1 MNKTVQRAQEL
12 KAEGKIY
19 MASVVKSVYYTT
31 YYHVV
36 PIEKVIKAGKWIPAN
51 TVTFE
56 SGAVGRAGI
65 SGKQIDWTITGRK

>member
-1 MNKTVQRAQEL
+1 MNKTVQRAIEL
-12 KAEGKIY
+12 KGEGKKY
-19 MASVVKSVYYTT
+19 MASVVKSVYNTV

-36 PIEKVIKAGKWIPAN
+36 PIDDVIKAGKWIPAN

-65 SGKQIDWTITGRK
+65 SGTQINWDITGRK

>member
-19 MASVVKSVYYTT
+19 MASVVKSVYSTT

-36 PIEKVIKAGKWIPAN
+36 PIDKVIVAGKWIPAN

-65 SGKQIDWTITGRK
+65 SGKQIDWDITGRK

>member
-19 MASVVKSVYYTT
+19 MASVVKAVYDTV

-36 PIEKVIKAGKWIPAN
+36 PIDRVIAAGKWIPAD
-51 TVTFE
+51 VVQFK
-56 SGAVGRAGI
+56 SGAYGRIGI

>member
-19 MASVVKSVYYTT
+19 MASVVKSVYDTV

-36 PIEKVIKAGKWIPAN
+36 PIDRVIVAGKWIPAN
-51 TVTFE
+51 GYQLMLSSLSQVRTDE
-56 SGAVGRAGI
+56 
-65 SGKQIDWTITGRK
+65 

>member
-1 MNKTVQRAQEL
+1 MNKTVQRALKL

-19 MASVVKSVYYTT
+19 MASVVKSCFYTV

-36 PIEKVIKAGKWIPAN
+36 RIDDVIEAGKWIPAN